1 MVLPGWQ
8 SCTLQTDDSRLRCIL
23 VCWSC
28 CSRLI
33 RLNLFCH
40 YLCLPFFFFFKDGI
54 LLFVHIFQTSLKIHI
69 QLTVLFTTF
78 SIFLSFELQIFDH
91 DVTLSKCDQ
100 QVSDETITTEETDH
114 KAIINQSKFQSFW
127 VYLSFNVLFCS
138 CSSDIRCNIIE
149 IHCDHCFTSEHT
161 EEIIQCDMKK
171 CLIHTALRP
180 VKLLDLFAGCV
191 CWY

>member
-1 MVLPGWQ
+1 MLDF
-8 SCTLQTDDSRLRCIL
+8 LL
-23 VCWSC
+23 
-28 CSRLI
+28 
-33 RLNLFCH
+33 
-40 YLCLPFFFFFKDGI
+40 FFKRWNSSFCSYFSNI
-54 LLFVHIFQTSLKIHI
+54 PATHI

-180 VKLLDLFAGCV
+180 VKLLDLFAECV
-191 CWY
+191 C